1 MVATVPVQHRTLP
14 EEGYDAAL
22 HIVVCKGSGHGICI
36 HMHSSKLITCV
47 CYFEYEGI
55 LQLER
60 FGWYYFSIMWL
71 C

>member
-47 CYFEYEGI
+47 CYLSMKIYCSWNALEGI
-55 LQLER
+55 D
-60 FGWYYFSIMWL
+60 FP
-71 C
+71 